1 MDSKA
6 GRLEE
11 NSKNQKWAVRIETKL
26 KLRKKRLDEI
36 LLSKRTRLQKD
47 A

>member
-11 NSKNQKWAVRIETKL
+11 NSTNQKWAARIETKL
-26 KLRKKRLDEI
+26 KLRKRRLN
-36 LLSKRTRLQKD
+36 
-47 A
+47 